1 MSRPVSPIAPSPTAD
16 RIDHL
21 AGIVGRA
28 AAWCALALV
37 AVQVAVI
44 LMRFLFGVG
53 SVWLQESLVYFH
65 AALILFAAAWT
76 LRDDGHVRVDIFYA
90 DAGPRAKAWIDLL
103 GAVLL
108 LMPFMAAV
116 IWLSWPYVARAW
128 AIFEGSRE
136 ISGLPLVFLLK
147 TAIPL
152 FAAQMFLQ
160 GLAQALRSLAV
171 LRGPDG
177 PRAAGAR

>member
-1 MSRPVSPIAPSPTAD
+1 MNPSPTAD
-16 RIDHL
+16 RIDRL
-21 AGIVGRA
+21 AEIVGWV
-28 AAWCALALV
+28 AAWCALAMVV
-37 AVQVAVI
+37 AQVAVI
-44 LMRFLFGVG
+44 LTRFLFGVG

-76 LRDDGHVRVDIFYA
+76 LRDDGHVRVDVFYA
-90 DAGPRAKAWIDLL
+90 DAGPRAKAWVDLL

-108 LMPFMAAV
+108 LIPFMVAV
-116 IWLSWPYVARAW
+116 IFLSWPYVARAW

-136 ISGLPLVFLLK
+136 ISGLPLMFLLK

-160 GLAQALRSLAV
+160 GLAQASRSLVV
-171 LRGPDG
+171 LRGARR
-177 PRAAGAR
+177 PRAAGAP

>member
-1 MSRPVSPIAPSPTAD
+1 MNPSPTAD
-16 RIDHL
+16 RIDRL
-21 AGIVGRA
+21 AEIVGWV
-28 AAWCALALV
+28 AAWCALAMVV
-37 AVQVAVI
+37 AQVAVI
-44 LMRFLFGVG
+44 LTRFLFGVG
-53 SVWLQESLVYFH
+53 SLWLQESLVYFH

-90 DAGPRAKAWIDLL
+90 DAGPRAKAWVDLL

-108 LMPFMAAV
+108 LIPFMAAV
-116 IWLSWPYVARAW
+116 IFLSWPYVARAW

-136 ISGLPLVFLLK
+136 ISGLPLMFLLK

-160 GLAQALRSLAV
+160 GLAQASRSLAV
-171 LRGPDG
+171 LRGARR
-177 PRAAGAR
+177 PRAAGAP